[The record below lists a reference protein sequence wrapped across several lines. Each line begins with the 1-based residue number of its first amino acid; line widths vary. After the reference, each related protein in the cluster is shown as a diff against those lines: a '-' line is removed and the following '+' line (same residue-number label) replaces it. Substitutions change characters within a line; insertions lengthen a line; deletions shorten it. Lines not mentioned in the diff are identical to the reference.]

1 MAARPRGVAVSRSP
15 QRCTPRVAAPR
26 EGPALA
32 GVSRSSLAPRRT
44 RGCPRAEPAVPAPP
58 SRAPAQPSPACSE
71 GGFPP
76 PLSQL
81 IPFTSRQTR
90 GSALVPVSVRG
101 RAQADRVPPAPGGVS
116 PARCWSPSLPEN
128 RLGMPAGAPSAAGQT
143 PSLPQNRWE
152 CLPALWGQ
160 TRSLLHKP
168 PRATCQ
174 RSPAGYWPGGR
185 GSEPGTSRGGEWVQ
199 FTCFP
204 SGKVG
209 LAGTEGP
216 GDGAGRHLPCCGL
229 RLAGACCQTGSGCA
243 EMEVCWGS
251 GVSSISILGLGVHV
265 SHHLPVLRGLV
276 WMQEGLSCKS

>member
-81 IPFTSRQTR
+81 ISFTSRQTR

-128 RLGMPAGAPSAAGQT
+128 RLGMPASAPSAAGQT
-143 PSLPQNRWE
+143 PSLPQNRLGVPASALGTDPIPPAQTPSGY
-152 CLPALWGQ
+152 LPALPG
-160 TRSLLHKP
+160 RLLAGWERQ
-168 PRATCQ
+168 RAWHI
-174 RSPAGYWPGGR
+174 PGR
-185 GSEPGTSRGGEWVQ
+185 GMGTIHLFSKW
-199 FTCFP
+199 
-204 SGKVG
+204 
-209 LAGTEGP
+209 EG
-216 GDGAGRHLPCCGL
+216 GAGWNRRP
-229 RLAGACCQTGSGCA
+229 R
-243 EMEVCWGS
+243 
-251 GVSSISILGLGVHV
+251 
-265 SHHLPVLRGLV
+265 
-276 WMQEGLSCKS
+276 